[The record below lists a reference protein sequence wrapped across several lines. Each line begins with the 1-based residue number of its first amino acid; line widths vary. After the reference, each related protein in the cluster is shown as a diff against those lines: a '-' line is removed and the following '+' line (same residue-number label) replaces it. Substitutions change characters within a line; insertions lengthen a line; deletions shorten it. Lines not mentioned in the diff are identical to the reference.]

1 VPYSPWPLAPGPWPL
16 APERLFS
23 ELGQLAYAPTGHA
36 SVRNGGAST
45 SHNDAKPHPRLPR
58 RSDVNSPATRH
69 ESKYSFL
76 LVNEQDHGLA
86 AITLRCPEVVTGSIT
101 SMSLESDSRQD
112 HKSLELIRVLRDLG
126 AETEYLLDGLIG
138 FARSLEPVRR
148 PPSGDPNRAFLIS
161 SGAFTEQELAETEAS
176 VARGSLELSAM
187 EWWLTA
193 AAETSSLEDA
203 ATFLRLTTDKI
214 EAAVREDRLMA
225 VDIAGEL
232 RVPIWQFNTR
242 PVGRTLPHLESV
254 IPLLRDWDWRTA
266 GRFFAT
272 RQEDLLGHGRK
283 TPASWLED
291 GGDVEEVKALIKHL
305 HRW

>member
-1 VPYSPWPLAPGPWPL
+1 M
-16 APERLFS
+16 
-23 ELGQLAYAPTGHA
+23 
-36 SVRNGGAST
+36 
-45 SHNDAKPHPRLPR
+45 
-58 RSDVNSPATRH
+58 
-69 ESKYSFL
+69 
-76 LVNEQDHGLA
+76 
-86 AITLRCPEVVTGSIT
+86 T
-101 SMSLESDSRQD
+101 SMSHEADSQQD
-112 HKSLELIRVLRDLG
+112 QKALELVRTLRDLE
-126 AETEYLLDGLIG
+126 ADTEYLLDGLLA

-148 PPSGDPNRAFLIS
+148 PPSDDPNRAFLVS
-161 SGAFTEQELAETEAS
+161 SGAFTEHELAEAEAS

-203 ATFLRLTTDKI
+203 ATFLRLTMDEI

-242 PVGRTLPHLESV
+242 PVGRTLPHLQSI

-291 GGDVEEVKALIKHL
+291 GGDAEEVRSLIKHV

>member
-1 VPYSPWPLAPGPWPL
+1 M
-16 APERLFS
+16 
-23 ELGQLAYAPTGHA
+23 
-36 SVRNGGAST
+36 
-45 SHNDAKPHPRLPR
+45 
-58 RSDVNSPATRH
+58 ATRRK
-69 ESKYSFL
+69 SIYSFS

-86 AITLRCPEVVTGSIT
+86 AITLRCHEVVTGSIA
-101 SMSLESDSRQD
+101 SMSRESDSRQD
-112 HKSLELIRVLRDLG
+112 HKSLELVRVLRDLG
-126 AETEYLLDGLIG
+126 ADTEYLLDGLLA
-138 FARSLEPVRR
+138 FTRSLEPVRP
-148 PPSGDPNRAFLIS
+148 PPSGDPNRAFLVS
-161 SGAFTEQELAETEAS
+161 SGAVTEQELAESEAS

-203 ATFLRLTTDKI
+203 ATFLRLTMDEI

-225 VDIAGEL
+225 VDIAGEW

-242 PVGRTLPHLESV
+242 PVGRTLPNLESI

-272 RQEDLLGHGRK
+272 RQEDLLGYGRK

-291 GGDVEEVKALIKHL
+291 GGDASEVRSLIKHPI
-305 HRW
+305 RWG

>member
-1 VPYSPWPLAPGPWPL
+1 M
-16 APERLFS
+16 
-23 ELGQLAYAPTGHA
+23 
-36 SVRNGGAST
+36 
-45 SHNDAKPHPRLPR
+45 
-58 RSDVNSPATRH
+58 
-69 ESKYSFL
+69 
-76 LVNEQDHGLA
+76 
-86 AITLRCPEVVTGSIT
+86 T
-101 SMSLESDSRQD
+101 SMSREADSRQD
-112 HKSLELIRVLRDLG
+112 QKALKLVRALRDLE
-126 AETEYLLDGLIG
+126 ADTEYLLDGLLA

-148 PPSGDPNRAFLIS
+148 PPSDDPNRAFLVS
-161 SGAFTEQELAETEAS
+161 SGAFTEHELAEAEAS

-203 ATFLRLTTDKI
+203 ATFLRLTTDEI

-272 RQEDLLGHGRK
+272 RQEDLLGRGRK
-283 TPASWLED
+283 SPASWLED
-291 GGDVEEVKALIKHL
+291 GGDVGEVISLIKHL

>member
-1 VPYSPWPLAPGPWPL
+1 M
-16 APERLFS
+16 
-23 ELGQLAYAPTGHA
+23 
-36 SVRNGGAST
+36 
-45 SHNDAKPHPRLPR
+45 
-58 RSDVNSPATRH
+58 
-69 ESKYSFL
+69 
-76 LVNEQDHGLA
+76 
-86 AITLRCPEVVTGSIT
+86 T
-101 SMSLESDSRQD
+101 SMSREADSRQD
-112 HKSLELIRVLRDLG
+112 QKALELVRALRDLE
-126 AETEYLLDGLIG
+126 ADTEYLLDGLLA

-148 PPSGDPNRAFLIS
+148 PPSDDPNRAFLAS
-161 SGAFTEQELAETEAS
+161 SGAFTEHELAEAEAS

-203 ATFLRLTTDKI
+203 ATFLRLTMDEI

-232 RVPIWQFNTR
+232 RVPIWQLNTR
-242 PVGRTLPHLESV
+242 PVGRTLPHLESI

-291 GGDVEEVKALIKHL
+291 GGDAEEVRSLIKHV